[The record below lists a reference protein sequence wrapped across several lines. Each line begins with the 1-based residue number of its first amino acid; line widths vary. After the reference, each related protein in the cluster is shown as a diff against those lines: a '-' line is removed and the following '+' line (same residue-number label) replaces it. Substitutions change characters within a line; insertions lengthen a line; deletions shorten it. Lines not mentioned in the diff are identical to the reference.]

1 MFSFSYQGRRPL
13 GNSVEAKKE
22 ATREG
27 GMCVEQFGER
37 DAALLE
43 LQSLFWAGSK
53 TPNATKQ

>member
-1 MFSFSYQGRRPL
+1 MAGL
-13 GNSVEAKKE
+13 GKGLGERGKKE

-53 TPNATKQ
+53 TPNATKQQYSGY